1 VPVFTSGAGTEIP
14 LLRVDDPGN
23 GESWWIRNDGW
34 DAAGKRHLN
43 EMQRS
48 AGIYTI
54 RIDKVTLRI
63 FNRLSNLGR
72 ADVQAYVDDFRG
84 DLVWMIMSDESG
96 ATASANGAGSPAELL
111 DALDSLSRALQRIQ
125 ASPSVMIRETQTLQ
139 PVGKVRANAATFRQF
154 MSRPTHRHVI
164 GRSFY
169 EAADT
174 PENRYLRHV
183 VAVSLKVVET
193 YVDAAASRASFFERL
208 AAVETQRGKENREME
223 RRPVDP
229 LVWDQQTDDIE
240 QRLEALHSFGDCETS
255 RKPFP
260 LKLKTQARPNF
271 SFYYERQ
278 ESAASADDRKIA
290 YRMVIMPRTPF
301 ELILRTRHFC
311 RKYKIAGSADSKDI
325 VKKQQWHRELR
336 FESVE
341 AVEAQTNI
349 LSVRASKRI
358 KFEDDGWTAA
368 LRESEKLEL
377 NQEAEVCEQRAREAS
392 RRGEA
397 IASSLRGART
407 QARRLAHIDADLA
420 SRGIS
425 CSPTF
430 PASIKFLSNP
440 DYAACIAAFKKINDV
455 CNLNGLDAA
464 SLDAIGRIGIF
475 HASDIYEKWCLIKLF
490 SLLTQDFRFIPESGW
505 QSKLTGAVL
514 ARAVDARFE
523 FSRPASALKVVL
535 TYQATLRNGR
545 RPDFVLQVFRAAT
558 DEYFGQ
564 DDGDIFLSGIV
575 MDAKFR
581 TAWRPDALRRV
592 LDELI
597 HTKDYG
603 TTSLGAGVFI
613 IQPCE
618 FTVHAP
624 ESPLN
629 WGRHCDYGSQKS
641 HKSGWVQAGVTSTGV
656 ASVQHLKRL
665 LIMVFQKAFTPPV
678 EVTRHDHEKSRWFS
692 DSFCLECGEPY
703 TEDSINAQITKG
715 RQLSWRFTCAR
726 CQTQSKRT
734 HCYECA
740 STSLFKN
747 GTRWTYHNTVADQ
760 ITNVLCPKCGAF
772 FYADWDAGDR

>member
-1 VPVFTSGAGTEIP
+1 
-14 LLRVDDPGN
+14 
-23 GESWWIRNDGW
+23 
-34 DAAGKRHLN
+34 
-43 EMQRS
+43 M
-48 AGIYTI
+48 
-54 RIDKVTLRI
+54 
-63 FNRLSNLGR
+63 
-72 ADVQAYVDDFRG
+72 DDFRG
-84 DLVWMIMSDESG
+84 DLMWMIMSDETG
-96 ATASANGAGSPAELL
+96 ATASTNGAGSPAELI

-125 ASPSVMIRETQTLQ
+125 ASPSVMIRESQTLQ
-139 PVGKVRANAATFRQF
+139 PVAKVRANAATFRQF
-154 MSRPTHRHVI
+154 MSRPTRRHVI

-174 PENRYLRHV
+174 PENRYLRHI

-193 YVDAAASRASFFERL
+193 YVDAAASQASFLERL
-208 AAVETQRGKENREME
+208 AAIETKRGKENREME
-223 RRPVDP
+223 RRSVDP
-229 LVWDQQTDDIE
+229 LVWDQQTDDIA
-240 QRLEALHSFGDCETS
+240 QRLEALHSFGDREAS

-260 LKLKTQARPNF
+260 LRLKAQARPNF

-278 ESAASADDRKIA
+278 KSAGNADDSKIA
-290 YRMVIMPRTPF
+290 YRLVIMPRTPF
-301 ELILRTRHFC
+301 ELILRTHHFC
-311 RKYKIAGSADSKDI
+311 RRYKIAGSADSKDI
-325 VKKQQWHRELR
+325 FKKEQWHRELR

-349 LSVRASKRI
+349 LSSRASKRM

-397 IASSLRGART
+397 IASSLRSART
-407 QARRLAHIDADLA
+407 QASRLAHIDASLA
-420 SRGIS
+420 SRSIS

-455 CNLNGLDAA
+455 CNRNGFDAT
-464 SLDAIGRIGIF
+464 SLDAIGRIGIL
-475 HASDIYEKWCLIKLF
+475 HASDIYEKWSLIKLF
-490 SLLTQDFRFIPESGW
+490 SLLTQTFRFIPESGW
-505 QSKLTGAVL
+505 QSKLTCAVL
-514 ARAVDARFE
+514 AGAVDARFE
-523 FSRPASALKVVL
+523 FSRQASALKVVL

-545 RPDFVLQVFRAAT
+545 RPDFVLQVFRTAT

-564 DDGDIFLSGIV
+564 EDGDIFLCGIV

-603 TTSLGAGVFI
+603 TASLGAGVFV

-665 LIMVFQKAFTPPV
+665 LIMVFQKAFAPPV
-678 EVTRHDHEKSRWFS
+678 EVTRHDHETPRWFS
-692 DSFCLECGEPY
+692 DSFCLECGEPH
-703 TEDSINAQITKG
+703 TEDSIDAQITKG

-772 FYADWDAGDR
+772 FDADWDAGDH